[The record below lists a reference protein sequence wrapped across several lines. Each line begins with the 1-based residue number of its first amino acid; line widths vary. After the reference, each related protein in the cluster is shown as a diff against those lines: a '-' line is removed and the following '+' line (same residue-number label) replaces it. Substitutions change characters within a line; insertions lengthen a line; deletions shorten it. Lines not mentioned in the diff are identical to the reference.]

1 MDLVMLYSTW
11 PDESSASTC
20 AEALIAQ
27 RLAACVT
34 VTPAAR
40 SFYCW
45 DGKIERANE
54 HPMLVKTSQDR
65 AHAVRDL
72 IVAMHPYDLA
82 CVIGFT
88 INSENSYARYLDWAI
103 ESTRPPEG
111 VA

>member
-1 MDLVMLYSTW
+1 MDLIMLYSTW
-11 PDESSASTC
+11 PDESAASNC

-40 SFYCW
+40 SLYYW
-45 DGKIERANE
+45 DGKIERAQE
-54 HPMLVKTSQDR
+54 HPMLVKTSRDR
-65 AHAVRDL
+65 AEAARDL

-88 INSENSYARYLDWAI
+88 INSEISYAPYLDWAI
-103 ESTRPPEG
+103 ASTR
-111 VA
+111 